1 MDKAGANGPN
11 KVLYFHTDVNGAPEE
26 LTDSDGEIVWET
38 GYQVWGNTIQEKDHG
53 GVEQNLRYQ
62 GQYLDRETGLHYNIH
77 RYFDPDVGRFT
88 TTDPISL
95 SGGLNLYAYAPNPLG
110 WIDPLGLYNG
120 EGERDLG
127 KYHVF
132 HEHTLNPSEYGLSD
146 AEHFRRGNQSVYE
159 RMKVDPAFR
168 REMQTK
174 YPGVV
179 EHVQP
184 SAKGKFSTEAPPGM
198 TWHHEDRSGTLSLV
212 DRADHKT
219 YHKIYHPD
227 GSGGRKKWGG
237 GSGCR

>member
-1 MDKAGANGPN
+1 VDP
-11 KVLYFHTDVNGAPEE
+11 
-26 LTDSDGEIVWET
+26 
-38 GYQVWGNTIQEKDHG
+38 WGW
-53 GVEQNLRYQ
+53 
-62 GQYLDRETGLHYNIH
+62 
-77 RYFDPDVGRFT
+77 
-88 TTDPISL
+88 
-95 SGGLNLYAYAPNPLG
+95 YA
-110 WIDPLGLYNG
+110 G
-120 EGERDLG
+120 EGTRDLG

-159 RMKVDPAFR
+159 RMQRDPAFK

-184 SAKGKFSTEAPPGM
+184 SRTGRFTSKPLPGM
-198 TWHHEDRSGTLSLV
+198 TWHHGDSPGSLKLV
-212 DRADHKT
+212 DRKDHNK

-237 GSGCR
+237 GTGCR